1 MGKKIKCRENKRPG
15 LVFLIGTWALL
26 ALVLGC
32 AGTRPGDN
40 PCTMAVWEVENLGV
54 SGTMAD
60 MGGLMTARVLETLQ
74 ASGRCT
80 LIERE
85 RLTLALEEL
94 NLSAAQLADEN
105 TRLQIGRIAGAQR
118 MIFGGYQIW
127 GDTMRLDLRM
137 VDVESG
143 AVLQA
148 ATQTAT
154 ATDVPQWLEAAA
166 QAAQT
171 LENSLPA
178 PSK

>member
-1 MGKKIKCRENKRPG
+1 MGKKNKSRRKRPG
-15 LVFLIGTWALL
+15 LAILIRTWVLL
-26 ALVLGC
+26 VLVLGC
-32 AGTRPGDN
+32 AGTRPGDG

-60 MGGLMTARVLETLQ
+60 LGGLMTARVLETLQ
-74 ASGRCT
+74 ASGRCA

-85 RLTLALEEL
+85 KLTLALEEL

-105 TRLQIGRIAGAQR
+105 TRLRIGRMAGARR
-118 MIFGGYQIW
+118 MIFGGYQVW

-148 ATQTAT
+148 ATQTAS
-154 ATDVPQWLEAAA
+154 AADIPQWLEAAA
-166 QAAQT
+166 RAART
-171 LENSLPA
+171 LENTLPTL
-178 PSK
+178 SK